1 MRKISIS
8 AFIIA
13 VLLTGSLYLV
23 NQRVNDLANKVAS
36 LIKVGASQSI
46 SSLTELTSLSHND
59 VLPITEVN
67 GLTTKKVK
75 WGTATSSMKAV
86 FDPLYSP
93 IFSTSA
99 GLAGLLSDETGTS
112 GGFVRAGSPTIT
124 NATLST
130 STLTAPI
137 INMGGDANGDMY
149 QRIAGAFGRVP
160 IGTSGQLWTASSTG
174 LGEWRTFDG
183 VFSNITLSG
192 LLSVSGTSS
201 LATTS
206 FSGPV
211 TGVSAT
217 MSNFTASDAITA
229 GNAVIIGDGAST
241 NSATVSTG
249 HGSAYGCNSS
259 DWMSQKFTTGTRDK
273 SIKSV
278 TVWVGDS
285 GANTVLTASIR
296 ANSAGQPTGSDIG
309 GLTGTVNINTAGS
322 LARTITFSTPIP
334 VSASTDYHVIFRGAG
349 TCNIYGN
356 ASSGQGTNSSA
367 NSGSTWSASNGAL
380 ELSMT
385 KIDTVAGQITPSSAT
400 NTFSS
405 AMYNN
410 FIGFAS
416 ENISASGVGAVITG
430 GVVTGLSG
438 LTTGSTY
445 YLSDTNGAISLSAG
459 SNSRKVGIALSATS
473 LLIKYD
479 NP

>member
-59 VLPITEVN
+59 VLPITEAN

-99 GLAGLLSDETGTS
+99 GLAGLLSDETGSS

-124 NATLST
+124 SPTMTSPVITLGS
-130 STLTAPI
+130 
-137 INMGGDANGDMY
+137 DANGDTY
-149 QRIAGAFGRVP
+149 QRVSGVFSRVP
-160 IGTSGQLWTASSTG
+160 IGSVGQLWTASSTG
-174 LGEWRTFDG
+174 LGEWRDFAAAFSTISISG
-183 VFSNITLSG
+183 V
-192 LLSVSGTSS
+192 LSVGGTSTM
-201 LATTS
+201 ATTS

-217 MSNFTASDAITA
+217 MSTFTASDAITA
-229 GNAVIIGDGAST
+229 GNAVIIGDGVSSVSQSISSGNSFST
-241 NSATVSTG
+241 TI
-249 HGSAYGCNSS
+249 NSS
-259 DWMSQKFTTGTRDK
+259 DWVSQKITTGPKDRY
-273 SIKSV
+273 IK
-278 TVWVGDS
+278 TVS
-285 GANTVLTASIR
+285 FTASDGNNGYIITASLR
-296 ANSAGQPTGSDIG
+296 ADSSGSPTGSDIG
-309 GLTGTVNINTAGS
+309 GYTGSVSIYCGTLCGK
-322 LARTITFSTPIP
+322 TITFSSPIP
-334 VSASTDYHVIFRGAG
+334 VSPSTNYHIILRGG
-349 TCNIYGN
+349 GNTGIYRN
-356 ASSGQGTNSSA
+356 NTAGQGTNSSF
-367 NSGSTWSASNGAL
+367 NSGSSWSASNGAI

-385 KIDTVAGQITPSSAT
+385 KIDTVAGQITTSSAAST
-400 NTFSS
+400 SS
-405 AMYNN
+405 APMYNN
-410 FIGFAS
+410 FIGIAS
-416 ENISASGVGAVITG
+416 SNISSGSRGSVVTG
-430 GVVTGLSG
+430 GVVTGLSALTPG
-438 LTTGSTY
+438 LTY
-445 YLSDTNGAISLSAG
+445 YLSDTNGAISSSAG
-459 SNSRKVGIALSATS
+459 SNSRKIGVALDTTS